1 MIYDYANYQAVIC
14 HAKTASSPWIAKRK
28 KLQHEY
34 HTLLTLKDKISNQ
47 YQEIVNTYKIRSS
60 EYSRL
65 KDTYNY
71 LNEQVERLDDTN
83 KDFIIILGHRIK

>member
-1 MIYDYANYQAVIC
+1 MVQDSELGAGGRPDHRVRFATVALAGPVEQAAGIP
-14 HAKTASSPWIAKRK
+14 AATGGSRPR
-28 KLQHEY
+28 Q
-34 HTLLTLKDKISNQ
+34 
-47 YQEIVNTYKIRSS
+47 SS